1 MQIID
6 RDMHQW
12 RRSCFSEILWKYL
25 RGLCNRPFTA
35 FQRLGDASE
44 LWEKAIQKGFDSWL
58 EREEIK
64 LLGILYQRRHLLAH
78 NKGIVDSK
86 YIQKSGDNTY
96 KERQRIIVSGK
107 DVENLVTSLEKLAT
121 GIEEE
126 CGNT

>member
-1 MQIID
+1 
-6 RDMHQW
+6 
-12 RRSCFSEILWKYL
+12 
-25 RGLCNRPFTA
+25 
-35 FQRLGDASE
+35 
-44 LWEKAIQKGFDSWL
+44 
-58 EREEIK
+58 
-64 LLGILYQRRHLLAH
+64 LLAH